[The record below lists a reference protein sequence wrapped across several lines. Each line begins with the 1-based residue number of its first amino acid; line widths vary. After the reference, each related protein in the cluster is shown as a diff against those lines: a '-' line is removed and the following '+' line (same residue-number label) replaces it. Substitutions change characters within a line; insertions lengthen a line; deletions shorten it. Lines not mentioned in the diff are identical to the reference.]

1 MINLGFACICQS
13 IKTGSFKTTTV
24 TSASKL
30 SEQDRFNKLQQLT
43 RQNFSNL
50 YDIMKFNVENNI
62 HLYRVSSDMC
72 PLNTHEICNYDF
84 TQDPTVIMLA
94 NKIKQMAVD
103 NGIRLSIH
111 ISQFAVINTDKES
124 VFQNTVTDLEYHYKL
139 MQMLGIEIFCIHVG
153 GKTGGIELARQRFID
168 NFDRLPQHLQSIIHL
183 ENCDKSWNVQ
193 DTLSICEELNIP
205 MIVDLHH
212 DRCLPSENNINCYI
226 DRIKATWKTRK
237 PKCHISSG
245 RSKADDKAHN
255 DYITVE
261 DYDMVRFADSNGFD
275 IMLEAKCKDKA
286 LFEVRNNLK

>member
-13 IKTGSFKTTTV
+13 IKTGSFKTTTI

-50 YDIMKFNVENNI
+50 YDIMKFNVENGI
-62 HLYRVSSDMC
+62 RLYRVSSD
-72 PLNTHEICNYDF
+72 LAVLSTHSICNYDF

-94 NKIKQMAVD
+94 DKIKQMAVD
-103 NGIRLSIH
+103 NNIRLSIH

-168 NFDRLPQHLQSIIHL
+168 NFNRLPQHLQSIIHL
-183 ENCDKSWNVQ
+183 ENCDKSWNIQ

-212 DRCLPSENNINCYI
+212 DRCLPSENSVGCYI

-245 RSKADDKAHN
+245 RSKTDDKAHN

-261 DYDMVRFADSNGFD
+261 DYDMVKFAYDNGFD

-286 LFEVRNNLK
+286 LFEVRNNL